1 MGELLGFMLVVA
13 AISGAINGMEEL
25 GKKKWWYALLIP
37 AWFGFCGLVF
47 WLITVNGTKGL
58 GI

>member
-1 MGELLGFMLVVA
+1 MLAVA

-37 AWFGFCGLVF
+37 AWFGFIGLVF
-47 WLITVNGTKGL
+47 WLITVNGARY
-58 GI
+58 